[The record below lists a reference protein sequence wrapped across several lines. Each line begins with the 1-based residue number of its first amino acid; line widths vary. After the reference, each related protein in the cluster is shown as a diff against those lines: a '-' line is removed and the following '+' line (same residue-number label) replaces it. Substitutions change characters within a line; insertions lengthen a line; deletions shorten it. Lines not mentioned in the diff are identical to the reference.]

1 MRVVIH
7 GHHPEET
14 DKMKG
19 YKLRKLILLP
29 ETTVELL
36 ALAGK
41 TRLILQHSSK
51 EIINLGV
58 ILTTGKYVLSSRELF
73 I

>member
-14 DKMKG
+14 DKMEG
-19 YKLRKLILLP
+19 YKLGKLILLP

-41 TRLILQHSSK
+41 TSLILQHSSK

-58 ILTTGKYVLSSRELF
+58 ILNTIIIFF
-73 I
+73 INDLDCQ